1 MNTAGHKRPIKPNNL
16 TSAAEVHWQEKEI
29 KVTLTIP
36 ADGTLN
42 FSVGGGSDNG
52 EFAFVTNVNKDKLKG
67 IDDGAIILD
76 IQGQKVAGYT
86 RRDTVAWLNHCC
98 RSGNTVHLKTV
109 PGGYITTDLRQFL
122 NSRFPKG
129 SVDHDLQNI
138 IRDNLYLRTV
148 PVTTRIPRDGE
159 LNGVDYTFL
168 SLEEFNQLEK
178 SGCLLE
184 SGLYEGNH
192 YGTPKPAKE
201 PYVSLPQNVNLP
213 GAHPS
218 SEGKRKRNRSN
229 VEAMASK
236 SIEPDIKTN
245 GFDNKNVNLGN
256 ASEYHLSNNLG
267 RESPPSY
274 YNPYLGQVGQGLK
287 EIDPLLELDLGP
299 LPPRWEKAYTEK
311 GEVYFIDHNSSTSS
325 WLDPRLCKFQK
336 KLEDCS
342 DDELPY
348 GWERIDDPAY
358 GTYYIDH
365 VNKQTQYENPV
376 LQAKHRDQGEMDDS
390 EHFNNKQQQLP
401 TDPPNIN
408 IVNNSNNSKPC
419 PTNLSSNPDDNYFF
433 TLNPDEL
440 IGERI
445 SCSLVKSLRG
455 LGFTI
460 VGGDD
465 SKEEF
470 LQIKSVVPNGPASL
484 EGNLQ
489 TGDVLVYVNDKCVL
503 GYTHHDMVS
512 VFQSI
517 SPGETVQ
524 LEVCRGYPLPFDPN
538 DPNTEVITT
547 VAVNAPDHDNTSE
560 RHLYMSANDF
570 TDQSVKSMPDL
581 YASEKMVKLERPSST
596 DLILESDSEYLT
608 IPIVKGAMGF
618 GFTIADSSHGQ
629 KVKKILDRQRCK
641 NLAEGDILI
650 EINNLNVRNMC
661 HGEVVQVL
669 KDCQRNLEANI
680 IVQRSKLTQKKT
692 TPPFRSKTPTEMYTR
707 PKEIVAR
714 RPKTP
719 LVDTR
724 SRSKTPTENYSQ
736 YYINKELKELDINKN
751 NWDDAQSANQGAFM
765 QSNYSDSM
773 SNYGG
778 YNVYQVNKRKESTS
792 FEHEQPLPS
801 NDMRYIPPD
810 NLGLSR
816 VRPANLKPVEYSDTM
831 AITLLRQENG
841 FGFRIVGGTE
851 EGSQVSIGH
860 IVPGG
865 AADLDGRLCTG
876 DEIFS
881 VDNHSVLNS
890 SHHHVVELMGKAS
903 LYGRVTLGIRRK
915 ILSTPNAE
923 TNSMMLGYPYDVTI
937 TRRENEGF
945 GFVIISSL
953 NKAGSTIGRIIE
965 DSPADRSGELHLGD
979 HILAVNH
986 VDIMSLHHGEI
997 VNLIKDS
1004 GYSVTLT
1011 IGAPM
1016 TGDDTSSTTSVSAS
1030 QREYEEGGEHEEQYH
1045 AIELSRGS
1053 RGFGFSIRG
1062 GREFQNMALFVL
1074 QIAENGP
1081 AALDGHLRV
1090 GDQIVEINGINT
1102 KNMTHAQAIEII
1114 RNGDSTV
1121 RLLIKRGGNVLPP
1134 SDNAGIYSSDSS
1146 SNYWNRGTVN

>member
-1 MNTAGHKRPIKPNNL
+1 MNTAGHKRPNKLDNL
-16 TSAAEVHWQEKEI
+16 TAGGTHWQDKETP
-29 KVTLTIP
+29 VTLTVP
-36 ADGTLN
+36 PDGSLN
-42 FSVGGGSDNG
+42 FSVGGGSDSG
-52 EFAFVTNVNKDKLKG
+52 EFAYVTNINKEKVKG
-67 IDDGAIILD
+67 AEKYLEEKAIILE

-86 RRDTVAWLNHCC
+86 RRDTIAWLNHCC
-98 RSGNTVHLKTV
+98 RSGKTLTLRTVSSAYV
-109 PGGYITTDLRQFL
+109 TTDLRQFL
-122 NSRFPKG
+122 NTRFPKG

-148 PVTTRIPRDGE
+148 PVTTRTPRDGE

-168 SLEEFNQLEK
+168 SIEEFKQLEK

-192 YGTPKPAKE
+192 YGTPKPVKE
-201 PYVSLPQNVNLP
+201 PYVSLPQNVNLLP

-236 SIEPDIKTN
+236 SIEPDMKTN
-245 GFDNKNVNLGN
+245 GFDNKTVNMGN
-256 ASEYHLSNNLG
+256 SSDYELNDNNG

-274 YNPYLGQVGQGLK
+274 YNPYIGQGLK

-376 LQAKHRDQGEMDDS
+376 LQAKHRDQGAGPSEMDDN
-390 EHFNNKQQQLP
+390 EHKVKDSPGKRIAPQARNTLVSTSNR
-401 TDPPNIN
+401 
-408 IVNNSNNSKPC
+408 SNN
-419 PTNLSSNPDDNYFF
+419 DENYFF

-445 SCSLVKSLRG
+445 HSSLVKSLRG

-470 LQIKSVVPNGPASL
+470 LQIKSVVPNGPAAL
-484 EGNLQ
+484 EGHLQ

-538 DPNTEVITT
+538 DPNTEVVTT
-547 VAVNAPDHDNTSE
+547 VAVNAPGQDLDNGSD

-581 YASEKMVKLERPSST
+581 YTSEKMVKLERPSST

-641 NLAEGDILI
+641 NLAEGDILL

-680 IVQRSKLTQKKT
+680 IVQRSRLQHKKT
-692 TPPFRSKTPTEMYTR
+692 SPPFRSKTPTEMYTR

-724 SRSKTPTENYSQ
+724 SRSKTPTENYSE
-736 YYINKELKELDINKN
+736 YYINKELKDLDINKN
-751 NWDDAQSANQGAFM
+751 IWDPQTTNPGFM

-773 SNYGG
+773 SYCGG

-810 NLGLSR
+810 NLGLPR
-816 VRPANLKPVEYSDTM
+816 VRPTNIKSVEYSDVM
-831 AITLLRQENG
+831 VITLLRQENG

-876 DEIFS
+876 DEIVS
-881 VDNHSVLNS
+881 VDNLSVLNS

-903 LYGRVTLGIRRK
+903 VYGRVTLGIRRK
-915 ILSTPNAE
+915 VMPPAE
-923 TNSMMLGYPYDVTI
+923 TTSMMLGYPYDVTI

-1004 GYSVTLT
+1004 GYCVTLT
-1011 IGAPM
+1011 IGAPIS
-1016 TGDDTSSTTSVSAS
+1016 GDDASSTTSVSAAS
-1030 QREYEEGGEHEEQYH
+1030 HREYEEGGEHDEQYH
-1045 AIELSRGS
+1045 AIELSRGT

-1081 AALDGHLRV
+1081 AALDGHLKV
-1090 GDQIVEINGINT
+1090 GDEIVEINGINT
-1102 KNMTHAQAIEII
+1102 KNMTHAEAIEII

-1121 RLLIKRGGNVLPP
+1121 RLLIKRGGSVVAPT
-1134 SDNAGIYSSDSS
+1134 DNAAGIYSSDTS
-1146 SNYWNRGTVN
+1146 SNYWSRAIS